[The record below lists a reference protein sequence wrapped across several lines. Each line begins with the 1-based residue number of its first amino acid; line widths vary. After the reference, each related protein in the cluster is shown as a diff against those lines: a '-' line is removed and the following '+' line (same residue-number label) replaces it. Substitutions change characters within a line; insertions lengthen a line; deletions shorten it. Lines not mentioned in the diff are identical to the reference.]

1 MTPIDVFR
9 GEISKP
15 ARILVA
21 VAALLLIPS
30 IFLPVWRITLHAP
43 QYPDGLSLVIYP
55 NQVAG
60 EIQEVNT
67 LNHYIGMREIE
78 PDEFPEFRFIPFFIL
93 RFLGLALLAFL
104 VARTEIAALGWLDF
118 VIFGV
123 VMMADF
129 QHWLYEYGHNLSPTA
144 PIRMEPFTPGLI
156 GTTKVANFTV
166 TSWPAAG
173 AILMGV
179 AGALGP
185 VALLVEWRHRRKAA
199 ASAEAES

>member
-1 MTPIDVFR
+1 MSPIDVFS
-9 GEISKP
+9 GEISRS

-30 IFLPVWRITLHAP
+30 IFLPVWKITLHAP

-67 LNHYIGMREIE
+67 LNHYIGMQEIE

-104 VARTEIAALGWLDF
+104 VARTEIAALGWIDF

-129 QHWLYEYGHNLSPTA
+129 RHWLHEYGHNLSPDA

-156 GTTKVANFTV
+156 GTTEVANFTV

-173 AILMGV
+173 AILMAV

-185 VALLVEWRHRRKAA
+185 VALIVEWRNRRGVGQTSAA
-199 ASAEAES
+199 QG